1 MHGKATQWKIII
13 SNNCKVGDK
22 WRDTMLIYME
32 KKGIVPVLEFAL
44 TKGNTNFTEIKV
56 CCSIQGNKRVCIIN
70 VYN

>member
-1 MHGKATQWKIII
+1 
-13 SNNCKVGDK
+13 
-22 WRDTMLIYME
+22 MLIYME

-44 TKGNTNFTEIKV
+44 TKGNSNFTEIKV